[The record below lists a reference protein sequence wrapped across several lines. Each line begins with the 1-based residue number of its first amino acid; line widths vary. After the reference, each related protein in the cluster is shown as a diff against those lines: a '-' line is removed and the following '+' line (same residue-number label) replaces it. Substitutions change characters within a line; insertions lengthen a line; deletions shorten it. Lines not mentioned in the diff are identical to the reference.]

1 MSENIT
7 TVVNQIILKRRE
19 KSPLVETQADKLK
32 AMEEAVRKA
41 MAAKSLVAD
50 TVAFEAIPFATALD
64 SIDKATG
71 AVDRAQKRLE
81 RKSIN
86 IGIAGKARQGKSKM
100 LQMLTGLTDDQIP
113 AGDGSFCTAAR
124 SEITNIDKPRACVH
138 FLTETEF
145 MTKRVLPA
153 FKKGAAKDGELGL
166 EPEPLSLTD
175 FLGSPLPKLANST
188 PSAEKFYAELGKLH
202 DAFNANPSLRS
213 FLGQPPKELEE
224 MSSLRKYV
232 TKDKGDTDFYVVDY
246 VEIEAP
252 FAVDLPIGMKVFDLP
267 GLGEMTANIRET
279 MLNSVTNDADIVM
292 LLRKPTVDSEGWKT
306 EDYDVCDDLHD
317 VYQDVNLELKDWILL
332 VLNRDSRPGHDNSKG
347 IDLLKNPA
355 DVPKGLTPVVCDCG
369 KEESVRQMVVEHM
382 HELIRH
388 ISCIDDIHIG
398 RAEKAYKEA
407 VSAVRKV
414 ADSFAAVIGP
424 AIAASGGFDYDGL
437 LEKFWGD
444 LRAPFKVAVEEQLE
458 GMQEKFKDEL
468 KSAFGTAYARMKK
481 IYEECETSP
490 DKAFPAEFPVFSK
503 NKLFTI
509 LRGSRGTKENI
520 DRAARNQ
527 FGAVVE
533 LLRTELASCC
543 ERLRTTYLDNVV
555 QRVTANNDALKSLLR
570 SVSEE
575 EVSTPEALF
584 RTLRNRLEE
593 GGRPVG
599 TITSAMDNLLH
610 FDVSYETQLLP
621 YLFDEQ
627 EFIDKFD
634 PYSPNSELGELE
646 KHLNKDYPG
655 KFENQA
661 DVLFNA
667 LKNYSLNWIA
677 PLANSRSEGPCQE
690 VSKGIMRV
698 VKANYRNFIAMFV
711 WGEETELEWK
721 WYVQANQSTLWP
733 EAYEQAAAKS
743 QRGKQLS
750 DIVAQLRKAA
760 S

>member
-1 MSENIT
+1 MSGNIT
-7 TVVNQIILKRRE
+7 DVVNQILLNRKE
-19 KSPLVETQADKLK
+19 KAPRVETQACKLK
-32 AMEEAVRKA
+32 AMDDAVRTAMTAKA
-41 MAAKSLVAD
+41 LVPD
-50 TVAFEAIPFATALD
+50 VVAFEAIPFSTALD
-64 SIDKATG
+64 EIQKATEAVDKAE
-71 AVDRAQKRLE
+71 KRLA

-100 LQMLTGLTDDQIP
+100 LQMLTGLSDDQIP
-113 AGDGSFCTAAR
+113 TGDGSFCTAAR
-124 SEITNIDKPRACVH
+124 SEITNINKPWARVH
-138 FLTETEF
+138 FLTETDF
-145 MTKRVLPA
+145 MTKRVQPA
-153 FKKGAAKDGELGL
+153 FTKGAAKNGELGL
-166 EPEPLSLTD
+166 EPMPLSLTA
-175 FLGSPLPKLANST
+175 FLESPLPKLANST
-188 PSAEKFYAELGKLH
+188 PSAVKFYSELRKLH
-202 DAFNANPSLRS
+202 EAFGANPSLRNL
-213 FLGQPPKELEE
+213 LGQPPKEVE

-252 FAVDLPIGMKVFDLP
+252 FAVDLPLGMKVFDLP

-279 MLNSVTNDADIVM
+279 MLKSVTNDADVVM
-292 LLRKPTVDSEGWKT
+292 LLRKPKVDSEVWEE
-306 EDYDVCDDLHD
+306 EDYNICDDLHD
-317 VYQDVNLELKDWILL
+317 VYKDANVELKDWILL
-332 VLNRDSRPGHDNSKG
+332 VLNRDSRKGHDNIKG
-347 IDLLKNPA
+347 IDGLKDSA
-355 DVPKGLTPVVCDCG
+355 DVPRGLSPVVCDCG
-369 KEESVRQMVVEHM
+369 DEKDVRRLVVEHM
-382 HELIRH
+382 HELIGH
-388 ISCIDDIHIG
+388 IACIDDIHIG
-398 RAEKAYKEA
+398 RAEKAYKVA

-424 AIAASGGFDYDGL
+424 AIAASGGFDEKGL
-437 LEKFWGD
+437 LEEFWGD
-444 LRAPFKVAVEEQLE
+444 LRAPFKVAVEKQLE

-468 KSAFGTAYARMKK
+468 RSAFGTAYAKMKK

-490 DKAFPAEFPVFSK
+490 DKALPVEFPVFSK

-533 LLRTELASCC
+533 LLRTELAPCC

-555 QRVTANNDALKSLLR
+555 QSVTKGNAALRSLLR
-570 SVSEE
+570 SVSEQ

-584 RTLRNRLEE
+584 RTLRDRLEE

-599 TITSAMDNLLH
+599 TITSALDNLLH

-646 KHLNKDYPG
+646 KLLNKDFPG
-655 KFENQA
+655 DFENQA
-661 DVLFNA
+661 NVLFNA
-667 LKNYSLNWIA
+667 LKNYSLNWVA

-711 WGEETELEWK
+711 WGEETELEWEA
-721 WYVQANQSTLWP
+721 YVKTNQSTLWP

-743 QRGKQLS
+743 QQGRQLS
-750 DIVAQLRKAA
+750 DIVSQLRKAA